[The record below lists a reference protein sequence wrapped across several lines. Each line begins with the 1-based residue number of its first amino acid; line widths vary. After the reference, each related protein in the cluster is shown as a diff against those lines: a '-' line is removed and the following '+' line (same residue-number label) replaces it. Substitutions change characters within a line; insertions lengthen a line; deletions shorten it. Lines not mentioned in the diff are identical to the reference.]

1 MKYCLGGI
9 FVDQD
14 TLKKIEILK
23 ERTNLSEEEAKELLE
38 KLNGDLI
45 EALIYFEKQKKNN
58 DELHNIRDK
67 ISQSEF
73 VNYIKGLIKSGNV
86 ARIIIRKDDTVIV
99 NIPVNAGIVVGVIMV
114 LQPVILL
121 LGAATAVFTK
131 LEIDII
137 KKDGT
142 VEVVNK
148 YVEKGVETTA
158 KVASEVG
165 HELQGVF
172 SHTSDKIKDKIN
184 QMKNNKNR

>member
-1 MKYCLGGI
+1 M
-9 FVDQD
+9 DQD

-23 ERTNLSEEEAKELLE
+23 ERTNLSEEEAKELLD

-73 VNYIKGLIKSGNV
+73 VNYIKELIKSGNV

-121 LGAATAVFTK
+121 LGAATAVFTTSTVPSF
-131 LEIDII
+131 LII
-137 KKDGT
+137 SISNF
-142 VEVVNK
+142 VNK

>member
-1 MKYCLGGI
+1 M
-9 FVDQD
+9 DQD

-23 ERTNLSEEEAKELLE
+23 ERTNLSNEEAEALLE
-38 KLNGDLI
+38 KFNGDLI
-45 EALIYFEKQKKNN
+45 EALIYFEKQKNSN
-58 DELHNIRDK
+58 DEFSNICDK

-73 VNYIKGLIKSGNV
+73 VNYIKELIKSGNV

-99 NIPVNAGIVVGVIMV
+99 NIPVNAGLVVGLIMV

-121 LGAATAVFTK
+121 IGAATAVFTK

-158 KVASEVG
+158 KVATEVG
-165 HELQGVF
+165 HELQEVF
-172 SHTSDKIKDKIN
+172 SQTSLKIKDKIN
-184 QMKNNKNR
+184 QMKNNKKR

>member
-1 MKYCLGGI
+1 M
-9 FVDQD
+9 DQD

-73 VNYIKGLIKSGNV
+73 VNYIKELIKSGNV

>member
-1 MKYCLGGI
+1 M
-9 FVDQD
+9 DQD

-23 ERTNLSEEEAKELLE
+23 ERTNLSNEEAEALL
-38 KLNGDLI
+38 KKFNGDLI
-45 EALIYFEKQKKNN
+45 EALIYFEKKKKDN
-58 DELHNIRDK
+58 DEFGNIYDK
-67 ISQSEF
+67 ISQNEF
-73 VNYIKGLIKSGNV
+73 VNYIKELIKSGNV

-99 NIPVNAGIVVGVIMV
+99 NIPVNAGLVVGVIMV

-121 LGAATAVFTK
+121 LGAATAVFIK

-148 YVEKGVETTA
+148 YVEKGVKTTT
-158 KVASEVG
+158 KVAAEVG
-165 HELQGVF
+165 HELQEVF
-172 SHTSDKIKDKIN
+172 SQTSFKIKDKIN